1 MLADTMERVVRAGV
15 ISKSPLSRI
24 VESSREEHEDECRED
39 KAEDS
44 SVADVAE
51 IYTVCV
57 REKILGRYHF

>member
-15 ISKSPLSRI
+15 SKSPLSRI

-57 REKILGRYHF
+57 REKILDRYHF

>member
-1 MLADTMERVVRAGV
+1 VRAGV
-15 ISKSPLSRI
+15 SKSSLSRI

-39 KAEDS
+39 TAEDS

-57 REKILGRYHF
+57 REKILDRYHF